1 MMEKA
6 RNQPNAQTLSRIIQV
21 VKNVFIDKKADNKK
35 EDDGD
40 IKMDESKEDKVN
52 RQKIFAQA
60 LNSEEYHSLVT
71 FFAQE
76 LPTLAIKL
84 SGVKEFPTVDKL
96 VKQSKFKGSKG
107 SNFDVKKA
115 F

>member
-21 VKNVFIDKKADNKK
+21 VKNVFIDKRADNKK

-52 RQKIFAQA
+52 R
-60 LNSEEYHSLVT
+60 
-71 FFAQE
+71 
-76 LPTLAIKL
+76 
-84 SGVKEFPTVDKL
+84 
-96 VKQSKFKGSKG
+96 
-107 SNFDVKKA
+107 
-115 F
+115 